1 MYSKMPTKPKISTFL
16 CLDCLLQIQ
25 QEKNEKEKL
34 QKLIKHLN
42 NVPKSDTF
50 ARVH

>member
-16 CLDCLLQIQ
+16 RLDYLLQIQ

-42 NVPKSDTF
+42 NVPKSDTI
-50 ARVH
+50 ARFH